1 MLGTKLL
8 TLFLLLAG
16 PLRIGQVTWTP
27 EAVDPEARTAR
38 VVLEYTLFTPENEA
52 GAETTALPE
61 GVYVQISF
69 TRDNIFYWKDDFVV
83 KEVSGRLTGV
93 LEDIEPEDVHSGPV
107 LYDAEF
113 TLYDAAGRK
122 LDSNVQQITLT
133 YNHNHDE

>member
-27 EAVDPEARTAR
+27 EAVDPETHTAR
-38 VVLEYTLFTPENEA
+38 VVLEYVLDASTP
-52 GAETTALPE
+52 LPE

-83 KEVSGRLTGV
+83 KEASGRLTGV

-113 TLYDAAGRK
+113 TLYDAAGKK

-133 YNHNHDE
+133 HNHNHDE